1 MKVSLGPAVL
11 TVGVLVALTGCAASD
26 APAPSEVTY
35 QMAAIADVK
44 AVTRTSES
52 EVVNAISSESVTKVE
67 QRPKGSLLSCRG
79 DRNFRWAGGTDV
91 HAVPGTDMDA
101 AADELA
107 RSFGFRTDWS
117 VTREVST
124 FGQPRVVLQSPG
136 GDEIYITFDAD
147 DSWIFV
153 DSFSRCFHL
162 RDDESPHGF
171 Y

>member
-1 MKVSLGPAVL
+1 MKVSLGPVVL
-11 TVGVLVALTGCAASD
+11 TIGVLVALTGCAASD
-26 APAPSEVTY
+26 APGPSEVTY
-35 QMAAIADVK
+35 QVAAIADVK
-44 AVTRTSES
+44 EVTQTSES
-52 EVVNAISSESVTKVE
+52 EVVNAIPSESVTKVE

-101 AADELA
+101 AANELA
-107 RSFGFRTDWS
+107 RSFVSRADWS
-117 VTREVST
+117 VTREIST
-124 FGQPRVVLQSPG
+124 FGQPLVVLRNPAG
-136 GDEIYITFDAD
+136 EAIYITFDAD